1 MFTAPAMIKIK
12 RVYEPAA
19 REDGTR
25 VLVDRVW
32 PRGVTKDAAK
42 VAQWMREL
50 GPSDALRKFFN
61 HDPARWGEFRKRYRR
76 ELRSA
81 DAREILKQLAA
92 MSRRR
97 PLTLVY
103 SARDEAHNQAV
114 VLREA
119 LKQLMGAAS
128 SKEQVRG
135 RRRLAK
141 EPE

>member
-1 MFTAPAMIKIK
+1 MIKIK

-32 PRGVTKDAAK
+32 PRGVTKDGAK
-42 VAQWMREL
+42 VVQWMREL

-61 HDPARWGEFRKRYRR
+61 HDPARWDEFRKRYRR

-81 DAREILKQLAA
+81 DAQEMLNQLAA
-92 MSRRR
+92 MARKH

-103 SARDEAHNQAV
+103 GARDEAHNQAA
-114 VLREA
+114 VLREV
-119 LKQLMGAAS
+119 LKQLMAAAS

-135 RRRLAK
+135 RPRLAK

>member
-1 MFTAPAMIKIK
+1 MASATIKIK

-25 VLVDRVW
+25 VLIDRVW
-32 PRGVTKDAAK
+32 PRGVSKDAAR
-42 VAQWMREL
+42 VVQWMREL
-50 GPSDALRKFFN
+50 GPSDALRKFFG
-61 HDPARWGEFRKRYRR
+61 HDPARWDEFRKRYRR

-81 DAREILKQLAA
+81 EAREMLEQLAA
-92 MSRRR
+92 MARKH

-103 SARDEAHNQAV
+103 SARDETHNQAA
-114 VLREA
+114 VLREV

-128 SKEQVRG
+128 SKEQNRG
-135 RRRLAK
+135 RPRSPK